1 MLSRLFEGLFNRT
14 DRAGIASVVLAM
26 SVLTVSGAS
35 ANGVKYWNMKSVT
48 GNVQVKAPSGN
59 WKPVRAGIEIV
70 PGSRIKTDA
79 AARAVLTRNGDV
91 VEAAPNS
98 EASFPE
104 RTGKTMPSVDQTKGT
119 LIYKIVTRPSNRFN
133 VKTPYLTAVIKGTVF
148 SVTVNDKGGALHVTR
163 GAVEVTSRLTG
174 EIAMVRPGHTAT
186 VAATPGLRMKLL
198 GGKGD
203 RKTDGPK
210 KEGKAKAGNAKSRAA
225 AGRTI
230 GKPLVAS
237 GGAAGK
243 GLKRAVRAADM
254 DVLKASKGLIGGPKH
269 TPGNGGGG
277 ANSAKGFGASR
288 ASGGDVDFRPVNV
301 SQGNHGAN
309 SGSKGKGK
317 GNGKGKGKGKK

>member
-1 MLSRLFEGLFNRT
+1 MLSGLFEGLFNRT

-59 WKPVRAGIEIV
+59 WKPVRAGIKIV
-70 PGSRIKTDA
+70 PGSRIKTDT
-79 AARAVLTRNGDV
+79 AARAVLTLNGDV

-98 EASFPE
+98 EASFPK

-119 LIYKIVTRPSNRFN
+119 LIYKIVTRPSSRFN

-186 VAATPGLRMKLL
+186 VAATPGVRMKLL

-203 RKTDGPK
+203 RKTEGLK

-254 DVLKASKGLIGGPKH
+254 DVLKASKGLIGGPKN
-269 TPGNGGGG
+269 TRGNRGGGVKG
-277 ANSAKGFGASR
+277 AKRGGVSGASPGDLDFQAVNIAHGNRGGKAKAKAKSKAKGKAK
-288 ASGGDVDFRPVNV
+288 A
-301 SQGNHGAN
+301 
-309 SGSKGKGK
+309 
-317 GNGKGKGKGKK
+317 KGKK